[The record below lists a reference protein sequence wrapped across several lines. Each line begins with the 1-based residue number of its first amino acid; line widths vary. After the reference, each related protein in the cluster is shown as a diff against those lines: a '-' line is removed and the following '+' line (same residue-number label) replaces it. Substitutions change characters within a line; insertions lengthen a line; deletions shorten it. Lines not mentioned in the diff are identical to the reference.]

1 MFSERFRELRKKSGL
16 SQEELAEKLN
26 VLRQAVSKWE
36 TGAAVPT
43 ADKLAEIA
51 DFFGVTLD
59 MLMRGDNS
67 EIPQNRR
74 EDSPKKLRKVT
85 AVCMIAAAVL
95 AVLILAVLQLT
106 GNGDSIAASSAVT
119 LNGTGIVAILAVLCG
134 ISGIALLISSIKRR

>member
-26 VLRQAVSKWE
+26 VSRQAVSKWE

-67 EIPQNRR
+67 EIPQKQQENP
-74 EDSPKKLRKVT
+74 PKKIRAVT
-85 AVCMIAAAVL
+85 AICMIAAAVL

-134 ISGIALLISSIKRR
+134 ILGIALLISSIKRR

>member
-26 VLRQAVSKWE
+26 VSRQAVSKWE

-134 ISGIALLISSIKRR
+134 ILGIALLISSIKRR

>member
-1 MFSERFRELRKKSGL
+1 MFSERFRGLRKKSGL

-26 VLRQAVSKWE
+26 VSRQAVSKWE

-51 DFFGVTLD
+51 DFFGVSLD

-106 GNGDSIAASSAVT
+106 GKGDSIAASSAVT
-119 LNGTGIVAILAVLCG
+119 LNGTGIVAVLAVLCG
-134 ISGIALLISSIKRR
+134 ILGIALLISSIKRR

>member
-26 VLRQAVSKWE
+26 VSRQAVSKWE

-51 DFFGVTLD
+51 DFFGVSLD

-67 EIPQNRR
+67 EIPEKQRV
-74 EDSPKKLRKVT
+74 DSPKKLRKVT

-95 AVLILAVLQLT
+95 TVLILAVLQLT

-119 LNGTGIVAILAVLCG
+119 LNGTGIVAVLAVLCG